1 MSALRKILHRGWQCL
16 PQAQRRA
23 LLFAVTRQLA
33 PRPALPAPAGYPE
46 PIIVAGFLTAATGL
60 GEWARLALQAF
71 KTAGYDVQGID
82 IGAAMMQGSDLPRG
96 DWHDGRDHTGTGTLM
111 IHVNAPYV
119 PLAMRLLGKQLVA
132 EKKIVGCWAWELP
145 ELPPEW
151 RHGLPYVHEVWGL
164 SQMTVDAVRR
174 HTKLPVKLTPVPMVP
189 GPTTPTAER
198 LWRKPNGRFA
208 VLNLFNMA
216 SGFTRKNPLGAIA
229 AFQAAFGNDPKA
241 VLVIKTINPESYPE
255 GIAQLRTIA
264 AQTANIVLIEQTYS
278 PEQVEGLIEECDVAL
293 SLHRSEGSYGLNFAA
308 MLAMARGKPV
318 VVTAW
323 DSGMPFK
330 TEQNCC
336 PVPFTMVPS
345 HDPQNTYTGS
355 GQSWAEPDINAAALY
370 LKRLRSDPGFAQA
383 IGQQAKIDIAAKLG
397 LSGYAAHLKS
407 APAATA

>member
-33 PRPALPAPAGYPE
+33 PHPTQPAPTGYPE
-46 PIIVAGFLTAATGL
+46 PIIVVGFLTAATGL

-71 KTAGYDVQGID
+71 KTAGYDARGID
-82 IGAAMMQGSDLPRG
+82 LGAAMMQGSDLPRG
-96 DWHDGRDHTGTGTLM
+96 DWRDGRDHSGAGTLM
-111 IHVNAPYV
+111 LHVNAPYV

-145 ELPPEW
+145 ELPPDW
-151 RHGLPYVHEVWGL
+151 LHGLPYVHEVWGL
-164 SQMTVDAVRR
+164 SRMTNDAVGR
-174 HTKLPVKLTPVPMVP
+174 HTRLPIKLAPPPVVQGPATPL
-189 GPTTPTAER
+189 GER
-198 LWRKPNGRFA
+198 LWQKPSGCTA
-208 VLNLFNMA
+208 ILTMFNMA

-229 AFQAAFGNDPKA
+229 AFQRAFGNDPQTLM
-241 VLVIKTINPESYPE
+241 VVKTINPESYPE
-255 GIAQLRTIA
+255 GMAQLRAIA
-264 AQTANIVLIEQTYS
+264 AHAANIVLIEQTYT
-278 PEQVEGLIEECDVAL
+278 PEQVEGLIETCDILL
-293 SLHRSEGSYGLNFAA
+293 SLHRAEGSYGLNYACA
-308 MLAMARGKPV
+308 LGMARGKPV

-345 HDPQNTYTGS
+345 HDPQNTYIGS
-355 GQSWAEPDINAAALY
+355 GQSWAEPDINTAALY
-370 LKRLRSDPGFAQA
+370 LKRLRSDPGFAQM
-383 IGQQAKIDIAAKLG
+383 IGLQAKIDIAAQLG
-397 LSGYAAHLKS
+397 LTGYALHLKN